1 MRLSEGELQRLCR
14 AKELLRAEESAL
26 PDVARELGMSPFRLL
41 RQFKAVFGLTPHEF
55 RTAARMERAK
65 ALLRSGDRT
74 VTEVCFEVGF
84 SSVGSFSALFTR
96 HVGVSPSRF
105 RQVSCERGPAP
116 HCLALMYAP
125 VQFSRSAR

>member
-1 MRLSEGELQRLCR
+1 MKLSEGELQRLCR
-14 AKELLRAEESAL
+14 AKELLRGEGSAL

-55 RTAARMERAK
+55 RTAARMERAM

-84 SSVGSFSALFTR
+84 SSVGSFSTLFLR
-96 HVGVSPSRF
+96 QVGIPPSRF
-105 RQVSCERGPAP
+105 RQASQERDPAP
-116 HCLALMYAP
+116 HCYALMYAS
-125 VQFSRSAR
+125 VQFSRSTR